1 LIPLASANVAAAQP
15 LPQDARATLEKATAF
30 MRSIATEGGY
40 LWWYSEDL
48 NERWGE
54 NKATPTQIWIQPAG
68 TPSMGMAFLRAYEVT
83 REARYLEAAQAA
95 ALALA
100 GGQLESG
107 GWDYL
112 IDFDPQK
119 ATQYFRRQDKGKI
132 SDAEAAQRKNIT
144 TFDDDNTQSAVRFLM
159 AFVKTSSDKLSPEQL
174 AIREALD
181 YALIKMV
188 EAQYPNGAWPQR
200 YDGKPRDR
208 SKFPVQRARIPE
220 NYPREHPKQNY
231 MSYYTLNDHTQS
243 DCIRTMLEAH
253 QQFGK
258 REYLEAAKKGG
269 DFLILAQLPAPQSA
283 WAQQYNF
290 DMEPVWA
297 RAFEP
302 PAVCSGESVGAI
314 RILIQ
319 LHRETGDDKFLKPI
333 SAAIDW
339 FKRSQL
345 RPNTWARFY
354 ELGSN
359 KPIYGDRDGK
369 IHYRLDE
376 ISEERRR
383 GYSWES
389 SYRIPETIADFEEL
403 RPVGREAVLQK
414 RRQGN
419 ARMKERLD
427 SLTGQTRRIVDSLDA
442 KGRWIVNG
450 RIQTRVFIRN
460 VETLCDYLE
469 ASEKAEKER

>member
-1 LIPLASANVAAAQP
+1 
-15 LPQDARATLEKATAF
+15 
-30 MRSIATEGGY
+30 
-40 LWWYSEDL
+40 
-48 NERWGE
+48 
-54 NKATPTQIWIQPAG
+54 
-68 TPSMGMAFLRAYEVT
+68 
-83 REARYLEAAQAA
+83 
-95 ALALA
+95 
-100 GGQLESG
+100 
-107 GWDYL
+107 
-112 IDFDPQK
+112 
-119 ATQYFRRQDKGKI
+119 
-132 SDAEAAQRKNIT
+132 
-144 TFDDDNTQSAVRFLM
+144 
-159 AFVKTSSDKLSPEQL
+159 
-174 AIREALD
+174 
-181 YALIKMV
+181 
-188 EAQYPNGAWPQR
+188 
-200 YDGKPRDR
+200 
-208 SKFPVQRARIPE
+208 
-220 NYPREHPKQNY
+220 
-231 MSYYTLNDHTQS
+231 
-243 DCIRTMLEAH
+243 
-253 QQFGK
+253 
-258 REYLEAAKKGG
+258 
-269 DFLILAQLPAPQSA
+269 
-283 WAQQYNF
+283 
-290 DMEPVWA
+290 MEPVWA